1 MKILVII
8 LCIVILL
15 RDKKEGWGWAKKQ
28 ARKAK
33 RAAQRVARAAKRAA
47 QAAARRIRQAAQA
60 AARIRKKI
68 ATCTK
73 RLIQHRQ
80 VARERAMWGKKI
92 KDLRNQASYK
102 DTNFGNKVMY
112 VYYRDDMND
121 LNDTINENTRLNNDL
136 NNMLNRI
143 KIIQTNNKDL
153 VDQLKTQNTH
163 LKECKMNK
171 ELTDNDYDVLK

>member
-1 MKILVII
+1 MKILII
-8 LCIVILL
+8 LLCIVILL

-28 ARKAK
+28 IK
-33 RAAQRVARAAKRAA
+33 RAKRAAKRAA
-47 QAAARRIRQAAQA
+47 EAAARL
-60 AARIRKKI
+60 RKQI
-68 ATCTK
+68 ANCTK

-112 VYYRDDMND
+112 VYYRDDMNV

-143 KIIQTNNKDL
+143 KIIQKNNKDL
-153 VDQLKTQNTH
+153 VDQLKTQNTY
-163 LKECKMNK
+163 LKECKMNQ
-171 ELTDNDYDVLK
+171 ELTNNDYDVLK